1 MAEDTR
7 NYIEQTQARAVAY
20 HGKEF
25 SPQEM
30 ATEFAKAEI
39 DERVNI
45 LDQLDRDLSG
55 SGELSL
61 KDAVRLNEYVGT
73 LRKTHETLRKAKR

>member
-20 HGKEF
+20 NGKEF

-30 ATEFAKAEI
+30 ATEFAKAGM

-45 LDQLDRDLSG
+45 LDQLDRDLSSG
-55 SGELSL
+55 GELSL
-61 KDAVRLNEYVGT
+61 KDAVQLHEYAGA
-73 LRKTHETLRKAKR
+73 LRDTHEALRKAKR

>member
-20 HGKEF
+20 SGKEL
-25 SPQEM
+25 SAQEM
-30 ATEFAKAEI
+30 AMEFAKAGI

-45 LDQLDRDLSG
+45 LDQLDRDLSA

-61 KDAVRLNEYVGT
+61 QDAMQFYEYAGA
-73 LRKTHETLRKAKR
+73 LRNTHEVLRKAKR

>member
-30 ATEFAKAEI
+30 ATEFAKAGM

-45 LDQLDRDLSG
+45 LDQIDRDMAG
-55 SGELSL
+55 GGGISL
-61 KDAVRLNEYVGT
+61 QDAVRLNAYVST
-73 LRKTHETLRKAKR
+73 LRNTHEVLRKAKR